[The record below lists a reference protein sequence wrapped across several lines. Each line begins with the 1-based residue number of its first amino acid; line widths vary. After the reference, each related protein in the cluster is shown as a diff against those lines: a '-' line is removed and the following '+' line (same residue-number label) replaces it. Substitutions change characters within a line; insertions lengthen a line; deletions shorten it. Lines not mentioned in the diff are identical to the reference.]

1 LALRDGFYFRRRS
14 SQIKDRQGNQSRCAG
29 LTETRLRPAARRRLS
44 TAAPALVFMRDLK
57 P

>member
-14 SQIKDRQGNQSRCAG
+14 SQIKDRQENQSRCAG